1 MSTFDV
7 MNKLYSLEIKI
18 LWFFTQKVYPE
29 LNGSVEDAIRQRM
42 GEVMFNEKVKPD
54 GPTAVL
60 IALASHG
67 GLLKANFVPEELR
80 QHKARIKRLADGDI
94 LAAEATQ
101 SAIQA
106 VQTAVFVATTI
117 PIFIAATSASN

>member
-1 MSTFDV
+1 
-7 MNKLYSLEIKI
+7 
-18 LWFFTQKVYPE
+18 
-29 LNGSVEDAIRQRM
+29 M
-42 GEVMFNEKVKPD
+42 GDVMFNEKVKPD

-67 GLLKANFVPEELR
+67 GLLKANFAPDELR
-80 QHKARIKRLADGDI
+80 QHKKRIKQLADGDI

-106 VQTAVFVATTI
+106 VQTAIFVAATVPAIMTATT
-117 PIFIAATSASN
+117 AAR